1 MTPPELLAAAREIL
15 SGAAAQGVAERSRIA
30 ALLARQALERRLI
43 EFWNANP
50 ATAGLGR
57 SSGRSQ
63 LTCLP
68 AFLDAA
74 LAHEVSYAWAALSNA
89 CHYHSYD
96 LSPTPAELTSLIN
109 TVARFLTATTPSS

>member
-1 MTPPELLAAAREIL
+1 MTPAELLAAAREIQ
-15 SGAAAQGVAERSRIA
+15 SGAAGDVAERSRIA
-30 ALLARQALERRLI
+30 AFLARQALERRLI

-68 AFLDAA
+68 AFLDPA
-74 LAHEVSYAWAALSNA
+74 LAHELSYAWAALSNA

-96 LSPTPAELTSLIN
+96 LSPTPAELASLID
-109 TVARFLTATTPSS
+109 TVASFLTTTTPSS